1 MKNLMKTDKEIY
13 SIIKK
18 EKKQQSECLMMIP
31 SENLTSLGVLEAL
44 GSCFTNIYAEGYPG
58 KRYYQGTDNADELE
72 NLVMERAKKLF
83 GVPYVNV
90 QPYSGSPANLE
101 VYFSI
106 LNPGD
111 KILSL
116 GLDDGGHLTHGSSVS
131 LTGKL
136 FKIINYH
143 LKSGV
148 LDYTEI
154 EKIALKE
161 KPKLI
166 IAGFS
171 AYPGIINWKKFS
183 EISKKVGCY
192 FMTDISHI
200 AGLIIGGVYP
210 SCVEYAD
217 IITTTTH
224 KTLRGPR
231 GAMIMVTKKGLKF
244 DPELGNKISKSVFPG
259 MQGGP
264 HLNTIAAIG
273 VCLKEAS
280 SLSFKK
286 YAKQI
291 ILNTKAL
298 ALELKKLGYILVGD
312 VESHLILIDLRNIS
326 IDGMTAALALE
337 EAGIIINKNKIPG
350 DMGSAI
356 KPSGIR
362 LGTPFLTSEGM
373 KEKEMKKIALLI
385 DLVLKN
391 HKNKQKL
398 KLIKKEVLNLTYRF

>member
-1 MKNLMKTDKEIY
+1 MKTDKEIY

-171 AYPGIINWKKFS
+171 AYPGIIN
-183 EISKKVGCY
+183 
-192 FMTDISHI
+192 
-200 AGLIIGGVYP
+200 
-210 SCVEYAD
+210 
-217 IITTTTH
+217 
-224 KTLRGPR
+224 
-231 GAMIMVTKKGLKF
+231 
-244 DPELGNKISKSVFPG
+244 
-259 MQGGP
+259 
-264 HLNTIAAIG
+264 
-273 VCLKEAS
+273 
-280 SLSFKK
+280 
-286 YAKQI
+286 
-291 ILNTKAL
+291 
-298 ALELKKLGYILVGD
+298 
-312 VESHLILIDLRNIS
+312 
-326 IDGMTAALALE
+326 
-337 EAGIIINKNKIPG
+337 
-350 DMGSAI
+350 
-356 KPSGIR
+356 
-362 LGTPFLTSEGM
+362 
-373 KEKEMKKIALLI
+373 
-385 DLVLKN
+385 
-391 HKNKQKL
+391 
-398 KLIKKEVLNLTYRF
+398 

>member
-1 MKNLMKTDKEIY
+1 
-13 SIIKK
+13 
-18 EKKQQSECLMMIP
+18 
-31 SENLTSLGVLEAL
+31 
-44 GSCFTNIYAEGYPG
+44 
-58 KRYYQGTDNADELE
+58 
-72 NLVMERAKKLF
+72 
-83 GVPYVNV
+83 
-90 QPYSGSPANLE
+90 
-101 VYFSI
+101 
-106 LNPGD
+106 
-111 KILSL
+111 
-116 GLDDGGHLTHGSSVS
+116 
-131 LTGKL
+131 
-136 FKIINYH
+136 
-143 LKSGV
+143 
-148 LDYTEI
+148 
-154 EKIALKE
+154 
-161 KPKLI
+161 
-166 IAGFS
+166 
-171 AYPGIINWKKFS
+171 
-183 EISKKVGCY
+183 
-192 FMTDISHI
+192 MTDISHI